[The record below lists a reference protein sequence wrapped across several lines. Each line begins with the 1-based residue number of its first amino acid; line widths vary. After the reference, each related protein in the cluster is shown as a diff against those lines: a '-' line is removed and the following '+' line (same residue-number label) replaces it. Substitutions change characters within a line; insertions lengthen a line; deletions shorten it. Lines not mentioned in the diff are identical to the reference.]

1 MKFIEVGKGKY
12 LIKGS
17 QSIIV
22 DEKEKLQLEKKELV
36 LKDISSNDCQEAT
49 TKRIKKMNKK
59 DKEIEESDMN
69 ETIEKT
75 E

>member
-1 MKFIEVGKGKY
+1 MV
-12 LIKGS
+12 
-17 QSIIV
+17 
-22 DEKEKLQLEKKELV
+22 
-36 LKDISSNDCQEAT
+36 NHDCQEAT